1 MKPKTLIMM
10 GIAVVCGLA
19 ASVLAHQLLAKN
31 RDTIR
36 VLVAKEK
43 MQQWDVI
50 KDPDVKFK
58 EEEILVNDAPKGAF
72 TVERKEEVKGRTL
85 RKNIEEGDKLTA
97 DDLLPKDKN
106 SLESQLTPG
115 KRAWAIKITQDSAV
129 GGFVLPGSHV
139 DVWHISREGGN
150 RGNESKMV
158 LENVLVRAI
167 GMQPVRPED
176 RPGMIEATATLELS
190 PDEIEELAKVQDV
203 GHLRLSLRAS
213 GDISMSGQKL
223 NNKKQEVVAKEVQPP
238 PPPPEAGSDT
248 EKPSEKPLLGGGE
261 PETITKTMTVFN
273 SDKWMQR
280 VYTIDKKTGEVLS
293 SEIRQSDMPKPP
305 EPKTEVKTAPAD
317 TKSDKPKEESTN

>member
-1 MKPKTLIMM
+1 
-10 GIAVVCGLA
+10 
-19 ASVLAHQLLAKN
+19 VLAHRLLAVNKE
-31 RDTIR
+31 TIK

-43 MQQWDVI
+43 MQQWDPI
-50 KDPDVKFK
+50 RDPDLKFR
-58 EEEILVNDAPKGAF
+58 EEEILVNDAPKGVF
-72 TVERKEEVKGRTL
+72 TVDRKAELKDRTL

-115 KRAWAIKITQDSAV
+115 KRAWAIKITQDSGA
-129 GGFVLPGSHV
+129 GGFILPGSHV

-167 GMQPVRPED
+167 GLTPVRPED
-176 RPGMIEATATLELS
+176 RPGIIEPTATLELS
-190 PDEIEELAKVQDV
+190 PEEIEELAKVQDI
-203 GHLRLSLRAS
+203 GHLRLSLRPF
-213 GDISMSGQKL
+213 GDNSTPGQKL
-223 NNKKQEVVAKEVQPP
+223 SAKKQEVAQAVVPPP

-248 EKPSEKPLLGGGE
+248 EKPKEAGLPIE

-273 SDKWMQR
+273 NDKWIQR
-280 VYTIDKKTGEVLS
+280 VYTLDKKTGEVLS
-293 SEIRQSDMPKPP
+293 SELRQTDMPSRP
-305 EPKTEVKTAPAD
+305 EPKPEVKTAPD

>member
-31 RDTIR
+31 RETIR

-50 KDPDVKFK
+50 KDPDLKFK
-58 EEEILVNDAPKGAF
+58 EEDILVNDAPKGAF
-72 TVERKEEVKGRTL
+72 TVDRKAEVKDRTL

-115 KRAWAIKITQDSAV
+115 KRAWAIKITADSAV

-139 DVWHISREGGN
+139 DVWHISREGN

-158 LENVLVRAI
+158 LENVLVRAV
-167 GMQPVRPED
+167 GMLPVRPED
-176 RPGMIEATATLELS
+176 RPGILDATATLELS
-190 PDEIEELAKVQDV
+190 PDEIEQLAKVQDI
-203 GHLRLSLRAS
+203 GHLRLSLRPFGDAS
-213 GDISMSGQKL
+213 MPGQKL
-223 NNKKQEVVAKEVQPP
+223 SEKKQETVAVVPPP
-238 PPPPEAGSDT
+238 PPPPEAGSDD
-248 EKPSEKPLLGGGE
+248 KSDKNDKVVVNGE

-273 SDKWMQR
+273 NDKWIQR
-280 VYTIDKKTGEVLS
+280 VYTLDKKTGEVLS
-293 SEIRQSDMPKPP
+293 SEVRQSDMPRAP
-305 EPKTEVKTAPAD
+305 EPKPEVKTAPAD